1 MKEKS
6 KFRFTL
12 IELLVVIAIIAVLA
26 AMLLPAL
33 SASKSRVKVTD
44 CSNKLRQIAFM
55 MRAYTD
61 DYNDWILSHSISY
74 TLGTNVTQSQ
84 ASVERNIQNS
94 YNWVLW
100 YLGYSKENPSFYKK
114 VSNFVCPSAADKTRK
129 DGNYYAYNALV
140 YGVNFSLSFE
150 DISYGKK
157 KLWKQGQVKRPARF
171 IFMADSYD
179 TSVKMPSNFFY
190 DHLNTKQVYAWHTK
204 STNVLMFDGHVSNVK
219 VIGAKSAFYKIKEYS
234 KREVSAWWPNK

>member
-1 MKEKS
+1 MTDLKP
-6 KFRFTL
+6 
-12 IELLVVIAIIAVLA
+12 IIAVFAFIFGAVQAGDAPAFHRYSFDRLN
-26 AMLLPAL
+26 AMVNAYAPVNDITVACGAGAIKLGFPVITNDHDDVWAVP
-33 SASKSRVKVTD
+33 KS
-44 CSNKLRQIAFM
+44 LII
-55 MRAYTD
+55 YD
-61 DYNDWILSHSISY
+61 DYNDWILSHSICY

-150 DISYGKK
+150 DITYGKK

-179 TSVKMPSNFFY
+179 TSVKMPSN
-190 DHLNTKQVYAWHTK
+190 LLEK
-204 STNVLMFDGHVSNVK
+204 
-219 VIGAKSAFYKIKEYS
+219 
-234 KREVSAWWPNK
+234 

>member
-1 MKEKS
+1 MKEKTHS
-6 KFRFTL
+6 RFTL

-44 CSNKLRQIAFM
+44 CSNKLRQISFM

-100 YLGYSKENPSFYKK
+100 YLGYSKENPAFYKK
-114 VSNFVCPSAADKTRK
+114 VSDYVCPSAVDKTRK

-150 DISYGKK
+150 DITYGKK

-190 DHLNTKQVYAWHTK
+190 DHLNTKQVYAWHPK

-219 VIGAKSAFYKIKEYS
+219 VNGAKSNFYRIKEYS
-234 KREVSAWWPNK
+234 KREISAWWPNK